1 MTRAEYRAKLY
12 GARVLMVAP
21 VLPAPILLCV
31 LTSRGVLDFPVALV
45 LELGLAVLSR
55 IALDWYLHER
65 PRIVEMLPY
74 TGDKFWERD
83 DDGDEALGPKLT
95 AEEVDTFTRAR
106 AADLA
111 EWRALHIDGARR
123 RRVETEAKRA
133 AEESGWYREAYE
145 AALDAAEHA
154 EPRR

>member
-1 MTRAEYRAKLY
+1 MSRAEHRFKLY
-12 GARVLMVAP
+12 GARVFMVAP
-21 VLPAPILLCV
+21 VLPGPILLCV
-31 LTSRGVLDFPVALV
+31 LMSRGVLDFPVALV

-55 IALDWYLHER
+55 IAFDWYLHER

-74 TGDKFWERD
+74 VGEPFWERD
-83 DDGDEALGPKLT
+83 DDEDEALGPKLT

-106 AADLA
+106 AADLT
-111 EWRALHIDGARR
+111 EWRAHHIDGVRK
-123 RRVETEAKRA
+123 RRVEAWARQR